1 MARKRSRAAGDERAA
16 AGDEQLDFQQEFEF
30 MTGRPWPRNWTVAP
44 AAAPAA
50 APMVEVE
57 AGSPAAAPAAAP
69 AAHEQVAAARV
80 PHPCAHNAARPHPEL
95 YERLVRET
103 PGTVIAQLMSGCL
116 EELLDAFD
124 IKRPTAGNEQEAMA
138 MCAELEKLDVPTVCG
153 VFENKTGYRFLDFTH
168 GTTTTAQSERYSGFM
183 KDWHLQPEDGW
194 RAFHGT
200 SAEQAEVVCND
211 QIPVSRGPLGEGG
224 YVHLHLADALFHSP
238 CDDQGV
244 VTVVYGFAQTSDII
258 DGMPN
263 LRVSELWGKNNNGMP
278 IMATDDITATTFC
291 LKAPDLQFKPCGT
304 MRFAVC
310 GEPADDAQTSY
321 FHFSTWKR
329 IVQQFPAWR
338 GRQSAARQARFA
350 QMRTLHTLEPQ

>member
-1 MARKRSRAAGDERAA
+1 MARKRSRAAGDERAAAGDEQAGDERAAAGDEQAGDERAA

-44 AAAPAA
+44 AVAPAA
-50 APMVEVE
+50 APMVKVE

-80 PHPCAHNAARPHPEL
+80 PHPCAHNAARPHPE

-183 KDWHLQPEDGW
+183 KD
-194 RAFHGT
+194 
-200 SAEQAEVVCND
+200 
-211 QIPVSRGPLGEGG
+211 
-224 YVHLHLADALFHSP
+224 LASP
-238 CDDQGV
+238 
-244 VTVVYGFAQTSDII
+244 A
-258 DGMPN
+258 
-263 LRVSELWGKNNNGMP
+263 
-278 IMATDDITATTFC
+278 
-291 LKAPDLQFKPCGT
+291 
-304 MRFAVC
+304 
-310 GEPADDAQTSY
+310 
-321 FHFSTWKR
+321 
-329 IVQQFPAWR
+329 R
-338 GRQSAARQARFA
+338 GRLARLPRHLRRARRCDLISSLNGAKAYCVFRKMLSRQPGSRQLPPSRA
-350 QMRTLHTLEPQ
+350 RDTGTRLHCF